1 MKKINFLIKLHKQEK
16 LQEVEPS
23 DELKEAYILRSNESL
38 SSAKALL
45 KIGNLKDAVALAY
58 YSMYH
63 CLLAALFRIGI
74 KCENHA
80 ASIILLKKVFG
91 IDNAKMS
98 KAKSERVDKQ
108 YYVDFAVNQ
117 EEASNSIKV
126 AEEFITEMGNLMANL
141 NEEKVKE
148 HHEKAIGLFIEK
160 DKEKGK
166 EAERPKTKTINTK
179 SNILG

>member
-1 MKKINFLIKLHKQEK
+1 MKKINFLIKLHKEGK

-23 DELKEAYILRSNESL
+23 DEIKEAYLQRSNESL

-80 ASIILLKKVFG
+80 ASIILLKEVFG
-91 IDNAKMS
+91 IDNTKIS

-108 YYVDFAVNQ
+108 YYVDFAVNR
-117 EEASNSIKV
+117 EEASKSIKI
-126 AEEFITEMGNLMANL
+126 AEDFIAEISNVIAKFTEEAI
-141 NEEKVKE
+141 KQY
-148 HHEKAIGLFIEK
+148 HEKAVALFSEEK
-160 DKEKGK
+160 
-166 EAERPKTKTINTK
+166 T
-179 SNILG
+179 